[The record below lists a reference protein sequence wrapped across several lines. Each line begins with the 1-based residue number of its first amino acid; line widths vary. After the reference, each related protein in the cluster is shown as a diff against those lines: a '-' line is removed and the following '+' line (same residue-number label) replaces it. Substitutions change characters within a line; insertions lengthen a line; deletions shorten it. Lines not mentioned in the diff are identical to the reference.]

1 MLLVNTLSS
10 PIACKQHETDRA
22 DAVLQPG
29 ASASFHWQRDDAPRL
44 LSLAFLGADA
54 DLSVADWSCAFP
66 ISDVGDFTV
75 VCRLP
80 RTRAK
85 LFVSVDVQVAGAAIT
100 VLFAEQDPKV
110 PPYRVDNLS
119 PYALLVHQT
128 ACDELQQPR
137 VIEEVSPG
145 CRVPFA
151 WEQYCAEPQLELHVG
166 RGHTSVRLD
175 DLAASGSVHVPP
187 SSDGTPA
194 DTLRYRMVA
203 DGPVKVLQLLP
214 LHAPPV
220 GQPLRSNYMDDGVLR
235 LNLRLSLASFG
246 LSLVDK
252 HRSGQPE
259 GATELL
265 YLSALGTQL
274 SYQASSGR
282 ATLSLF
288 VRHLQVDNQLRAAVF
303 PVLLRPSWSDA
314 ETRTHEEARAAGQR
328 SQLPAA
334 LEVLVQ
340 RNLAAPGVAYYETV
354 SLRLQTMEIM
364 IDYQVLSMLLLF
376 GHALFADL
384 SQLIKALPDALG
396 LARPAERRERA
407 QKVYMRWLNIQPM
420 RVLLSCRSV
429 AGGNGFEVVYGDHVH
444 GEAAIGVL
452 NSASAMVANIDRASV
467 RLKALVLDNVFTP
480 MPTLLAMVGASYK
493 EQVLLQLYKL
503 LFSFEA
509 RRTPPRHMPPRSA
522 PPP

>member
-1 MLLVNTLSS
+1 
-10 PIACKQHETDRA
+10 
-22 DAVLQPG
+22 
-29 ASASFHWQRDDAPRL
+29 
-44 LSLAFLGADA
+44 
-54 DLSVADWSCAFP
+54 
-66 ISDVGDFTV
+66 
-75 VCRLP
+75 
-80 RTRAK
+80 
-85 LFVSVDVQVAGAAIT
+85 
-100 VLFAEQDPKV
+100 
-110 PPYRVDNLS
+110 
-119 PYALLVHQT
+119 
-128 ACDELQQPR
+128 
-137 VIEEVSPG
+137 
-145 CRVPFA
+145 VPFA
-151 WEQYCAEPQLELHVG
+151 WEQYCREPQLELHVG

-175 DLAASGSVHVPP
+175 DLAASGAVHVPP
-187 SSDGTPA
+187 SSDGAPA

-220 GQPLRSNYMDDGVLR
+220 GQPLRSNYMDDGVIR

-252 HRSGQPE
+252 HRMGQPE

-282 ATLSLF
+282 ATLSLL

-364 IDYQVLSMLLLF
+364 IDYQVR
-376 GHALFADL
+376 
-384 SQLIKALPDALG
+384 P
-396 LARPAERRERA
+396 ARPRHAPRDAPLRYTVQLTQR
-407 QKVYMRWLNIQPM
+407 
-420 RVLLSCRSV
+420 C
-429 AGGNGFEVVYGDHVH
+429 
-444 GEAAIGVL
+444 
-452 NSASAMVANIDRASV
+452 
-467 RLKALVLDNVFTP
+467 
-480 MPTLLAMVGASYK
+480 TL
-493 EQVLLQLYKL
+493 
-503 LFSFEA
+503 
-509 RRTPPRHMPPRSA
+509 
-522 PPP
+522 